1 MRATRDNL
9 ARVSLLLDE
18 IKPRLAHLEK
28 QARRA
33 EEHQRVSL
41 ELSQALKAWYGQMW
55 HKNQDLLAASRA
67 AYDQKREEYNQ
78 AQGSLDAVEA
88 RAQSIRK
95 RLEKVRSRISGLQKE
110 RHELLADINRL
121 DQTVTFDEE
130 RVALMAQRREEL
142 AAEIAALE
150 QERGAEP
157 SLDAALEPL
166 KDLGE
171 NVRGARKH
179 LNERQAD
186 QRRSSKNSSPCARAA
201 VELQERSARARS
213 AGREVERQLQRLK
226 ENETRLTREL
236 TRMSDRREAL
246 SLDLRTAAGE
256 FRRLKTKDKELAQQ
270 LEELL
275 SQQRA
280 VQRMVIEARE
290 MLLQSD
296 NGLQDVIHQLS
307 EHKSRFDVLSELQ
320 NERLGLSAEVSQLL
334 AGAIQESGDIAGDA
348 QFGTILGVVGRLLH
362 VPVGLE
368 RAIEAALART
378 CRQS

>member
-1 MRATRDNL
+1 M
-9 ARVSLLLDE
+9 
-18 IKPRLAHLEK
+18 
-28 QARRA
+28 
-33 EEHQRVSL
+33 
-41 ELSQALKAWYGQMW
+41 
-55 HKNQDLLAASRA
+55 
-67 AYDQKREEYNQ
+67 
-78 AQGSLDAVEA
+78 
-88 RAQSIRK
+88 
-95 RLEKVRSRISGLQKE
+95 
-110 RHELLADINRL
+110 
-121 DQTVTFDEE
+121 TFDEE

-166 KDLGE
+166 KDLE
-171 NVRGARKH
+171 KNVRGARKH

-186 QRRSSKNSSPCARAA
+186 LTAIEQEFVALRGAA

-226 ENETRLTREL
+226 ENETSPDAPGSPA
-236 TRMSDRREAL
+236 SDRREAL

-320 NERLGLSAEVSQLL
+320 NERLGLSAEVPASCWRARSRSRGISPAMRSLGPFSESL
-334 AGAIQESGDIAGDA
+334 AG
-348 QFGTILGVVGRLLH
+348 LLH

-368 RAIEAALART
+368 RAIEAALAGT

>member
-1 MRATRDNL
+1 MRSGSGESEYLINHSWPPARRSGTLHAWANLGQNSYAILGLHAVDTVLNLRPDERRGLIEEAAGVRHYRLKLDEAGERLRATRDNL

-95 RLEKVRSRISGLQKE
+95 RLEKVRSRISPRAE

-166 KDLGE
+166 KDLE
-171 NVRGARKH
+171 KNVRGARKH

-186 QRRSSKNSSPCARAA
+186 LTAIEQEFVALRGAA
-201 VELQERSARARS
+201 VELQERSARAF
-213 AGREVERQLQRLK
+213 GRPR
-226 ENETRLTREL
+226 
-236 TRMSDRREAL
+236 
-246 SLDLRTAAGE
+246 G
-256 FRRLKTKDKELAQQ
+256 
-270 LEELL
+270 
-275 SQQRA
+275 
-280 VQRMVIEARE
+280 
-290 MLLQSD
+290 
-296 NGLQDVIHQLS
+296 
-307 EHKSRFDVLSELQ
+307 
-320 NERLGLSAEVSQLL
+320 
-334 AGAIQESGDIAGDA
+334 
-348 QFGTILGVVGRLLH
+348 
-362 VPVGLE
+362 
-368 RAIEAALART
+368 
-378 CRQS
+378 